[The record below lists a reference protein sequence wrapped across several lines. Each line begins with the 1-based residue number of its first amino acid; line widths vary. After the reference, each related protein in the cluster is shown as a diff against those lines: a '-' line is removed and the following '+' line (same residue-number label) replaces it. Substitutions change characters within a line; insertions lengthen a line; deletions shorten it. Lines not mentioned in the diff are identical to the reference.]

1 MQRVPDDGDASLDD
15 RVGAL
20 ATWLGEIAER
30 VRTTE
35 LATGDEKTA
44 KELRRAIEALAKH
57 DPKLESRLTD
67 RIDVLADRLGTLAS
81 AVSTTSAALARR
93 DGELAALRRGLDQG
107 NARIQT
113 LGDELGRAASA
124 AEIAV
129 LSKTIATLSADR
141 PTRKDGEQTDR
152 LAGKVD
158 YLTERVDTL
167 AKTVAAT
174 AAGLAGRDGELA
186 TLRRRLDEREKHF
199 EQAFVEL
206 RQRRG
211 EITLDGRLDILERTL
226 ETVAESLPLLES
238 EIGAVRA
245 RIDEA
250 SRQVGSTVTELQQ
263 STANIAAH
271 VAAAEA
277 RSHASEKALEKHA
290 ASLSG
295 TVGDLAAR
303 FDSVV
308 AGVESSLAGLA
319 AELVDR
325 QGTAD
330 RMRDDIVARVVSL
343 ETDRHGLT
351 TEEAE
356 RGRGGV
362 ADLLAEVER
371 DRSAVATRLDA
382 VERGHRELAT
392 ESASRVGAI
401 AAKLDEIGAR
411 DSAEKLDAQFAERL
425 RNVERE
431 AVAAVSEI
439 ARVSASWASE
449 FDALAT
455 RLDEVAV
462 VAQDART
469 RDDSAHPDSAELLSE
484 LSTRLDAVVHE
495 REVVAAQIALAS
507 EHEVAELRALID
519 GLRTRFAPNEQGYI
533 GSPHAGGL
541 LDALASRLES
551 VENVGPEPGP
561 LSSSGDGRLRLE
573 LRALELRAERAE
585 KEEQQ
590 NRDAVLAQLARMA
603 EQLESRFHKLESDA
617 ANSSQSDV
625 ADQAE
630 VVQLRG
636 AEA

>member
-1 MQRVPDDGDASLDD
+1 VQRVPDDGDASLDD

-107 NARIQT
+107 NARIHT

-211 EITLDGRLDILERTL
+211 EITLDGRLDTLERTL
-226 ETVAESLPLLES
+226 ETVAERLPLLES

-263 STANIAAH
+263 STANVSAH

-330 RMRDDIVARVVSL
+330 REVTANSRRNRPRGSGRSRQSSTRSVHGTPRKNSTPSSPNVC
-343 ETDRHGLT
+343 ETSNGKLWLPYPRSRGCRRHGHPNST
-351 TEEAE
+351 RSR
-356 RGRGGV
+356 RG
-362 ADLLAEVER
+362 
-371 DRSAVATRLDA
+371 STRWLW
-382 VERGHRELAT
+382 
-392 ESASRVGAI
+392 SR
-401 AAKLDEIGAR
+401 
-411 DSAEKLDAQFAERL
+411 
-425 RNVERE
+425 
-431 AVAAVSEI
+431 
-439 ARVSASWASE
+439 
-449 FDALAT
+449 
-455 RLDEVAV
+455 
-462 VAQDART
+462 RT
-469 RDDSAHPDSAELLSE
+469 RGPAT
-484 LSTRLDAVVHE
+484 TRPT
-495 REVVAAQIALAS
+495 
-507 EHEVAELRALID
+507 
-519 GLRTRFAPNEQGYI
+519 RTR
-533 GSPHAGGL
+533 
-541 LDALASRLES
+541 R
-551 VENVGPEPGP
+551 
-561 LSSSGDGRLRLE
+561 SSCRS
-573 LRALELRAERAE
+573 
-585 KEEQQ
+585 
-590 NRDAVLAQLARMA
+590 
-603 EQLESRFHKLESDA
+603 
-617 ANSSQSDV
+617 
-625 ADQAE
+625 
-630 VVQLRG
+630 
-636 AEA
+636 